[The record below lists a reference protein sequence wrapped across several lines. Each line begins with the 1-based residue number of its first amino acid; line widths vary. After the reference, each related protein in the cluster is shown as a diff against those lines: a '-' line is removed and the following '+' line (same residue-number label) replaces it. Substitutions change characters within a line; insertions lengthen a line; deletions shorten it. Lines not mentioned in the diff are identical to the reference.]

1 MLKKLGFTII
11 LCIPMATFAAEDR
24 QQKGQISKP
33 QGLSLGI
40 GAVGSNGIYVG
51 EKTEITP
58 MMWF

>member
-1 MLKKLGFTII
+1 MLTKLGFIVI

-24 QQKGQISKP
+24 QSKGQITKP

-51 EKTEITP
+51 KKLKSLLYL
-58 MMWF
+58 